1 MLSLLATTKV
11 FGEMDAGNIKFGDVG
26 ADYVVES
33 TGIHTS
39 KEGAGIHLKGGAKKV
54 RDPSPIVKTYHV
66 PSGRRVRAISKNEP
80 EVPETLQTRRS
91 HSARVR
97 L

>member
-1 MLSLLATTKV
+1 
-11 FGEMDAGNIKFGDVG
+11 MDAGKIKFGDVG

-54 RDPSPIVKTYHV
+54 QQSGAVIGGTALSLCDRLSSLSLSLSLSVSLFLSVCVSLSPF
-66 PSGRRVRAISKNEP
+66 
-80 EVPETLQTRRS
+80 
-91 HSARVR
+91 
-97 L
+97 

>member
-1 MLSLLATTKV
+1 MCLGGCVFVYVQV
-11 FGEMDAGNIKFGDVG
+11 FGEMDAGKIKFGDVG

-54 RDPSPIVKTYHV
+54 LFLFSYFPTP
-66 PSGRRVRAISKNEP
+66 
-80 EVPETLQTRRS
+80 TLF
-91 HSARVR
+91 
-97 L
+97 

>member
-1 MLSLLATTKV
+1 
-11 FGEMDAGNIKFGDVG
+11 MDAGNLKFGDVG

-54 RDPSPIVKTYHV
+54 GTV
-66 PSGRRVRAISKNEP
+66 
-80 EVPETLQTRRS
+80 
-91 HSARVR
+91 
-97 L
+97 